1 MYQFSIVIPCYN
13 CKNTISATLQS
24 IVDQHLGNKIEV
36 VLVDDCSTEDFSKEV
51 SNFKDKLNICEY
63 KTPRNLGV
71 GGARQYGL
79 DSATGDWVIFCDNDD
94 TFVPNTFNR
103 VRTIIRNNPSRN
115 IIQTR
120 FQEVEQ
126 SGNIIPYTIDR

>member
-51 SNFKDKLNICEY
+51 NNFKDKLNICEY

-103 VRTIIRNNPSRN
+103 VRTIIRNN
-115 IIQTR
+115 R
-120 FQEVEQ
+120 FPLGV
-126 SGNIIPYTIDR
+126 NN